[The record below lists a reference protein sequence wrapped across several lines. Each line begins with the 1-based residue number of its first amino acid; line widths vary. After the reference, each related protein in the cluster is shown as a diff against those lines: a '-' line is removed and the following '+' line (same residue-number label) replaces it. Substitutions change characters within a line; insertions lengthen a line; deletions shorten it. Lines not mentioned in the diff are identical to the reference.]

1 MEEICIMHKFR
12 YASARSRQ
20 KIRRKHRSAVPRQS
34 ARRHAPHD
42 PSACIQPLD
51 AAFDG
56 DGRDFL
62 EGWLRAEHVN
72 QPSGPRD

>member
-1 MEEICIMHKFR
+1 
-12 YASARSRQ
+12 
-20 KIRRKHRSAVPRQS
+20 
-34 ARRHAPHD
+34 
-42 PSACIQPLD
+42 LD